1 MPGKENCVMRSTL
14 LVLVLVLVFPFLA
27 GAEAAASGDIA
38 PPDLRAQG
46 DTLRQKGDYQGA
58 LEAYE
63 KALKTGDESAS
74 LWKLIA
80 SIQQSL
86 GRYRDAAASLAKALT
101 VDPNDGE
108 ARAAL
113 ESLRRSR
120 GLTVQAWFDGSEPD
134 ASKAAAEAQLQ
145 YAGLD
150 AVTLRAGGGWTDEIF
165 YYRDKAYMTAYW
177 FYAGDS
183 YLSAGLAVRKYDYSA
198 PGMPAPDSNAY
209 QWEPRA
215 ELQISHWIAPM
226 VRLGAAYQLSVP
238 DFQFDPGT
246 WIANHKL
253 TADAEVKLGAGFSVS
268 ATAALLRDPDP
279 NLTKVANTP
288 AALGGPTSVVSRLD
302 WLFGGGA
309 SYDAPRWNVG
319 VQALSNRDL
328 DTSFDWSVLSS
339 LQILP
344 FDWLSIDLQWILD
357 HYAAGAGAP
366 YAGNL
371 GNIVWAE
378 CSVDIIPPLRVS
390 AGAKYV
396 NNPGPTSLTDASP
409 RNNFAVLLALRY
421 RTGIY

>member
-1 MPGKENCVMRSTL
+1 MRSTV
-14 LVLVLVLVFPFLA
+14 LVLVLVLIFPFV
-27 GAEAAASGDIA
+27 AAAETAASADGA
-38 PPDLRAQG
+38 PADPRAQG
-46 DTLRQKGDYQGA
+46 DTQRQRGDYLGA
-58 LEAYE
+58 LAAYE
-63 KALKTGDESAS
+63 QALKTDGESTP

-80 SIQQSL
+80 SVQQSL
-86 GRYRDAAASLAKALT
+86 GRYRDAAASLAKALS

-113 ESLRRSR
+113 ENLRRSR

-134 ASKAAAEAQLQ
+134 ASKTAAEAQLQ
-145 YAGLD
+145 YEGLD

-183 YLSAGLAVRKYDYSA
+183 YLGAGLAIRKYDYSA
-198 PGMPAPDSNAY
+198 PGMPAPDSSAY

-215 ELQISHWIAPM
+215 ELEISHWFAHAA
-226 VRLGAAYQLSVP
+226 RLGAAYQLSVP

-246 WIANHKL
+246 WVANHKL
-253 TADAEVKLGAGFSVS
+253 TANAEVKLGAGFGIS
-268 ATAALLRDPDP
+268 ATAALLRDPNP
-279 NLTKVANTP
+279 NLTKVANTT
-288 AALGGPTSVVSRLD
+288 AALGGPTNVVYRLD
-302 WLFGGGA
+302 WLYGGGV
-309 SYDAPRWNVG
+309 SYDAPRWNAG

-371 GNIVWAE
+371 GNVVWAE
-378 CSVDIIPPLRVS
+378 CSMDIFPPLRVS
-390 AGAKYV
+390 AGVKYV

-409 RNNFAVLLALRY
+409 RNNFSVLLALRY
-421 RTGIY
+421 KTGIY